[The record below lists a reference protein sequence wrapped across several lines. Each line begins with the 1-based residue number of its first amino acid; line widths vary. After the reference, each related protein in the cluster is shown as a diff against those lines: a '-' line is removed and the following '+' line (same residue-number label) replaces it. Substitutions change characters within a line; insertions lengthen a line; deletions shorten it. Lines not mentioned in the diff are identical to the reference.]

1 MSTREKSDDFQK
13 VGDMKDEETLQSLR
27 KKAAQEA
34 FESAQID
41 GLEGFENTWNVDKVF
56 WSRKIYR
63 EDKPGES
70 KVGSFGIK
78 FHSFSDAIAET
89 WQN

>member
-1 MSTREKSDDFQK
+1 MK
-13 VGDMKDEETLQSLR
+13 VPETLQSLR

-34 FESAQID
+34 FENAEID
-41 GLEGFENTWNVDKVF
+41 GLEGFENTWNEDGVF

-70 KVGSFGIK
+70 KVGSFGIR
-78 FHSFSDAIAET
+78 FQQFSDLIAET